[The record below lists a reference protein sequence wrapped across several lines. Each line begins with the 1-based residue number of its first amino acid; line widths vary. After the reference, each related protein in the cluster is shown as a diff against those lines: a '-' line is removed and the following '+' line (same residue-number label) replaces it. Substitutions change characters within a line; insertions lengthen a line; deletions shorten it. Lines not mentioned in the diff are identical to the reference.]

1 MFDMSVLCCT
11 HVIWQKFSIFKVW
24 LFLLLNH
31 FISYIISLNFSFV
44 VIYVFISRLIIQISC
59 SKLEI
64 SLFEIRRILK
74 TIVSSLSYFC
84 FRQDQWIKGISTA
97 TLKSL
102 RGSTICNSFF
112 SNAKIVFPCIF
123 DHFKSLNLIITVP

>member
-1 MFDMSVLCCT
+1 MLDMIVLGCT
-11 HVIWQKFSIFKVW
+11 YVIWRKFSIFKVW

-31 FISYIISLNFSFV
+31 FISYSLFFNVSFV
-44 VIYVFISRLIIQISC
+44 VIYVFISRFIIGTSC

-74 TIVSSLSYFC
+74 TIVSSLTYFC
-84 FRQDQWIKGISTA
+84 FRQNHWIKGISTA

-102 RGSTICNSFF
+102 IGSTIRNSFF
-112 SNAKIVFPCIF
+112 SDAKVVFPSIF
-123 DHFKSLNLIITVP
+123 DHFKSLNLIITVA

>member
-1 MFDMSVLCCT
+1 MLDMSLIGCSL
-11 HVIWQKFSIFKVW
+11 VIWRKFSIFKVW
-24 LFLLLNH
+24 LFKLLNH

-44 VIYVFISRLIIQISC
+44 VIYVFISSFIIQISC
-59 SKLEI
+59 SELEI

-74 TIVSSLSYFC
+74 TIGSSLTYFC
-84 FRQDQWIKGISTA
+84 FRQDQWIKGIFTA

-102 RGSTICNSFF
+102 RGSTIRNSLF
-112 SNAKIVFPCIF
+112 SNAKVVFPCIF